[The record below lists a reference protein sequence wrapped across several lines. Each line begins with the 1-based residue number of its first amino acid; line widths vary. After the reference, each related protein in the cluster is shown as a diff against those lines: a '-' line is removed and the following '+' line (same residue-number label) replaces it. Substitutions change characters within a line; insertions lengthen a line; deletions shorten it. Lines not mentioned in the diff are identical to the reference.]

1 MLSVAP
7 SPSGK
12 TSRQGPGIRGP
23 GVRQLS
29 AAVLALTVDLE
40 TRDLLLE
47 LAVAEGFGLRCAAT
61 ASEAGAI
68 LQQEPPGLMLVD
80 LDLPGGG
87 AAFLRGFR
95 QGPHRDVPC
104 MAVTATN
111 DPMLAVSIDAP
122 VFYKPDLDGI
132 VAAVSRLFWPEA
144 RR

>member
-7 SPSGK
+7 TRSGK
-12 TSRQGPGIRGP
+12 TPRQGPGARSP
-23 GVRQLS
+23 GVLRRT

-61 ASEAGAI
+61 VSEAGAI

-111 DPMLAVSIDAP
+111 DPMLAVSIDVA

-144 RR
+144 PR

>member
-1 MLSVAP
+1 MAMLSVAP
-7 SPSGK
+7 PPSGK
-12 TSRQGPGIRGP
+12 TPVKVA
-23 GVRQLS
+23 GVRELT

-61 ASEAGAI
+61 PSEAGAI

-95 QGPHRDVPC
+95 QGPHRDVPAWRSRRPTTPC
-104 MAVTATN
+104 WPSASM
-111 DPMLAVSIDAP
+111 SP

>member
-1 MLSVAP
+1 MLSV
-7 SPSGK
+7 SPASPGK
-12 TSRQGPGIRGP
+12 IGRQRR
-23 GVRQLS
+23 GVRELT

-40 TRDLLLE
+40 TRDLLE

-61 ASEAGAI
+61 PSEAGAI
-68 LQQEPPGLMLVD
+68 LMQEPPGLVLVD

-95 QGPHRDVPC
+95 HGPHRDIPYV
-104 MAVTATN
+104 AVTATN

>member
-1 MLSVAP
+1 MN
-7 SPSGK
+7 
-12 TSRQGPGIRGP
+12 
-23 GVRQLS
+23 
-29 AAVLALTVDLE
+29 AAVLAVTVDRE

-61 ASEAGAI
+61 ARDAAALLE
-68 LQQEPPGLMLVD
+68 LEPPGLLLVD
-80 LDLPGGG
+80 LDLPGAGG

-95 QGPHRDVPC
+95 KGPHRDIPC

-132 VAAVSRLFWPEA
+132 DAAVAHLFWPK
-144 RR
+144 R